1 MNLLLVDDEVYVVR
15 TLQKKID
22 WERQGVDR
30 VFTAFNVERAKEIF
44 LQEKI
49 DILLTDIE
57 MPRESWHAADPLGQG
72 TGKGLSDDL
81 PDLSCRISVCSGST
95 SLWSD
100 GICGETHRF
109 SEAFRDYSSG
119 GASAGG
125 KQKEETTGKPGM
137 SLGVQ

>member
-57 MPRESWHAADPLGQG
+57 MPRESGMQSHSTILG
-72 TGKGLSDDL
+72 LIPNS
-81 PDLSCRISVCSGST
+81 R
-95 SLWSD
+95 
-100 GICGETHRF
+100 
-109 SEAFRDYSSG
+109 
-119 GASAGG
+119 
-125 KQKEETTGKPGM
+125 
-137 SLGVQ
+137 